1 MQAILSAAGVVQ
13 AVGDASLAVPPGGQA
28 MDVPDGNV
36 DALIAQMVALG
47 EGEELAYD
55 GKAFATRARTLSPQ
69 EAASKAAKA
78 LILPVA
84 QGTVG
89 KHFDALVATEVRAL
103 VVLMLYQQGAI
114 GADGT
119 VQPLTSWLRD

>member
-1 MQAILSAAGVVQ
+1 MRAILSAAGVVQ
-13 AVGDASLAVPPGGQA
+13 AVGDASLVVPPGGQA
-28 MDVPDGNV
+28 MDVPDGDV

-55 GKAFATRARTLSPQ
+55 GTAFAPRARALTSQ
-69 EAASKAAKA
+69 EQASKAAKA

-89 KHFDALVATEVRAL
+89 KRFDALVATEVRAL

-119 VQPLTSWLRD
+119 VQPLATWLRD